1 MANERLTM
9 SIAEVAKEL
18 CINKVTAY
26 KIAKQ
31 PGFPSIR
38 VSENRIVVHRAKF
51 YEWVEANIGNV
62 TCTS

>member
-9 SIAEVAKEL
+9 SIPEMAREL
-18 CINKVTAY
+18 GINKVTAY

-38 VSENRIVVHRAKF
+38 ISENRIVVHRAKF
-51 YEWVEANIGNV
+51 YEWVEANLGNV
-62 TCTS
+62 SCTS